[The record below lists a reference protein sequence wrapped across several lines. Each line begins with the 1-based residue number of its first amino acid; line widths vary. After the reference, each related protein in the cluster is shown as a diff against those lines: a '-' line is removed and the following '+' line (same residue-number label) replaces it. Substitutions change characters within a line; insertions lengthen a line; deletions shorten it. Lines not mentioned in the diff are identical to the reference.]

1 MSEKIFY
8 FEGHFYD
15 DVDFKEYQILSN
27 KNKIQNINTEIELN
41 NKNDKLKI
49 NILLGEKDIGIIKD
63 KNGGFLFNKNKK
75 NNSKSKPLKN
85 YLLIVLTLKDFKN
98 SIEIECE
105 NKEIISFKKIK
116 RKKNCLNLSKMMKLY

>member
-75 NNSKSKPLKN
+75 KQ
-85 YLLIVLTLKDFKN
+85 F
-98 SIEIECE
+98 
-105 NKEIISFKKIK
+105 
-116 RKKNCLNLSKMMKLY
+116 